1 MGFPDGM
8 DYEISYSVRD
18 QIDQSMNQVVQ
29 TLFEAFFLVFLVV
42 FIFLQSFRITFI
54 TAITIPIS
62 LVGTFFFL
70 SLVGVSMN
78 VLSMFSLVLSIGIVV
93 DNAIVV
99 MEAIHEKMTKHLM
112 PPKEAVSAAMKE
124 ITGAIISITIVI
136 AAVFLPIGFMEGPVG
151 IFYKEFAYTIIF
163 AVLISAVNALT
174 LGPVLTRILF
184 SKKER
189 PRKKT
194 SALAEKLKEN
204 KNLQKAKNMREEG
217 LKKFDSF
224 FERFTARYINLIN
237 WSIHHKWLSMMG

>member
-1 MGFPDGM
+1 MG
-8 DYEISYSVRD
+8 
-18 QIDQSMNQVVQ
+18 
-29 TLFEAFFLVFLVV
+29 TL
-42 FIFLQSFRITFI
+42 I

-124 ITGAIISITIVI
+124 ISGAIISITIVI

-174 LGPVLTRILF
+174 LGPVLTRIF
-184 SKKER
+184 FKDRGDKVRKTPGFVSKITQNNWMQKIKRSRER
-189 PRKKT
+189 
-194 SALAEKLKEN
+194 
-204 KNLQKAKNMREEG
+204 G
-217 LKKFDSF
+217 LEKFDEL
-224 FERFTARYINLIN
+224 FERSTKKHTSIVK
-237 WSIHHKWLSMMG
+237 WSIHNKWLSLLGLVLIFVATGYLMSSTPNGFIPTEDDNFLIMSLRMPE